1 MGYPLGGNPFFFPK
15 NIILI
20 EPLRILLLVYMRTIL
35 LNVQPA
41 LVAHLV
47 QELTRH
53 CKVAG
58 SSPALA
64 GWKIGSP
71 DWISGL
77 YGPLVL

>member
-1 MGYPLGGNPFFFPK
+1 M
-15 NIILI
+15 
-20 EPLRILLLVYMRTIL
+20 VYMRSIL

-47 QELTRH
+47 QELTIHR
-53 CKVAG
+53 KVAG

-64 GWKIGSP
+64 GWKLGSP
-71 DWISGL
+71 DWISGP